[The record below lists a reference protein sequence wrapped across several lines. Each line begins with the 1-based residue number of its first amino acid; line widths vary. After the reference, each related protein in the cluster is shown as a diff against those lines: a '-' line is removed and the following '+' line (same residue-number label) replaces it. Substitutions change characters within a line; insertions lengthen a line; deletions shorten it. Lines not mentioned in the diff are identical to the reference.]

1 MKINVLAKVLGDRAV
16 VGLVGLLFG
25 DEGQIEIAQQLDS
38 ERLLAAVNSEANMD
52 VRLKKA
58 SVLIATLRTTREK
71 LLVQAK
77 KAAAKDPNAANVKLY
92 ATQIAD
98 LDGNIATLQ
107 ASLDKMTAGRET
119 ASRIVD
125 KIQTQVQTNLVKD
138 QITLTK
144 KEFNAILEQQVEFTA
159 DMITALPSSE
169 LGGKLRK
176 DVERDVEE
184 TNAFLESK
192 LDIFGRMLQNQGD
205 DPEDAT
211 ELDEAGQTV
220 MNEILGK

>member
-1 MKINVLAKVLGDRAV
+1 MKINVLARVLGDRAV

-58 SVLIATLRTTREK
+58 SVLIATLKTTREK
-71 LLVQAK
+71 LLAQAK
-77 KAAAKDPNAANVKLY
+77 KAATKDPEAANVKLY
-92 ATQIAD
+92 ASQIAD

-107 ASLDKMTAGRET
+107 ASLDKMTAGRVT

-159 DMITALPSSE
+159 DMITALPSSQ

-184 TNAFLESK
+184 TNQFLESK

-205 DPEDAT
+205 DPEDTT
-211 ELDEAGQTV
+211 ELDEAGQNV